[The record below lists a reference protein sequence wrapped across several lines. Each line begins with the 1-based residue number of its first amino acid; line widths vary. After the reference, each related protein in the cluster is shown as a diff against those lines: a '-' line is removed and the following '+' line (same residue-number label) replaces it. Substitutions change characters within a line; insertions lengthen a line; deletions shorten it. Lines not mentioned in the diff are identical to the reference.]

1 MWPLKARIETSAA
14 GVPGDHI
21 SGASRNLPHHYEKIF
36 ERDLLRV
43 LNART
48 PLEELVYLPQ
58 PEEESEGP
66 GEEPQQSAD
75 ETNSALANQT

>member
-1 MWPLKARIETSAA
+1 MLQSLKGFKHEFCLTT
-14 GVPGDHI
+14 
-21 SGASRNLPHHYEKIF
+21 YEKIF

-48 PLEELVYLPQ
+48 PLGESVYPPQ

-66 GEEPQQSAD
+66 AEQPQQAAD

>member
-1 MWPLKARIETSAA
+1 MLQSLKGFKHEICLTT
-14 GVPGDHI
+14 
-21 SGASRNLPHHYEKIF
+21 YQKIF
-36 ERDLLRV
+36 ERDVLRV

-48 PLEELVYLPQ
+48 PLEELVYPPQ

-66 GEEPQQSAD
+66 VEQPQPAAD